1 MTAMGDVRRRG
12 WLLLGA
18 LALFGVS
25 QVLLGQ
31 ALNLWM
37 ALLFVTLV
45 NLMATVTDV
54 LHQSLLQL
62 SVPNQ
67 QRGRAMGSWIVGIGT
82 APVGQLEVG
91 FLAEATSA
99 RIALLVNGV
108 ALAVMAVTMGIILP
122 RLRRL

>member
-1 MTAMGDVRRRG
+1 M
-12 WLLLGA
+12 
-18 LALFGVS
+18 
-25 QVLLGQ
+25 LGQ
-31 ALNLWM
+31 AVTLWI
-37 ALLFVTLV
+37 ALVFVMLV
-45 NLMATVTDV
+45 NLMAAITDV

-91 FLAEATSA
+91 FLAEVTNA

-108 ALAVMAVTMGIILP
+108 ALAILAVTMGLTLP